1 MISFIYFDVGGVA
14 MNDFSKTNMWED
26 LMHELG
32 VTSENKAAF
41 DQVWNTIG
49 QEICL
54 HRDVESL
61 VPVLRDEA
69 GLPIPEDYSLLNGF
83 ISRFAVNASLWP
95 LIAELH
101 KSHPVGLLTNMY
113 PRMLNVLMEKELIP
127 NEKWDAI
134 IDSSVVGFQK
144 PDKEIFEIAEVTANV
159 PGNEI
164 LFIENTLEHIEAA
177 KKRGWQTF
185 LYDPGDEV
193 ASTADL
199 AKMLNI

>member
-14 MNDFSKTNMWED
+14 MHDFSKTNMWED
-26 LMHELG
+26 LMNELG

-41 DQVWNTIG
+41 DHVWNTIG

-61 VPVLRDEA
+61 VPVLRDRA
-69 GLPIPEDYSLLNGF
+69 GLPIPDGYSLLNGF
-83 ISRFAVNASLWP
+83 IGRFAVNASLWP

-101 KSHPVGLLTNMY
+101 KNYPVGLLTNMY
-113 PRMLNVLMEKELIP
+113 PRMLDIIMEKGLIP
-127 NEKWDAI
+127 NEKWDAV

-144 PDKEIFEIAEVTANV
+144 PDKEIFEIAERAAKV
-159 PGNEI
+159 PPSEI
-164 LFIENTLEHIEAA
+164 FFVENTPEHIETA
-177 KKRGWQTF
+177 KNRGWQTF

-193 ASTADL
+193 ASTAEL